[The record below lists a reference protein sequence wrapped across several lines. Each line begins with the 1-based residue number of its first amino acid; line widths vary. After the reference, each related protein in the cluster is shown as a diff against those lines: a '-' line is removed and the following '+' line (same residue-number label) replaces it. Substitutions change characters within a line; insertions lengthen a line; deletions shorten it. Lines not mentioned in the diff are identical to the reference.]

1 MDNVYCTFELWGA
14 GGWEGRRKEAKEVK
28 EGAGDERR
36 GIGREGTERMEGRGR
51 GRAGAM
57 RSLALGCF
65 RRSMYM
71 YHVSSMYMYM
81 RISLTHALSPS
92 RRVPRPRQKSI
103 LENEKNE
110 KCVNI
115 VSKDIRAEKKK
126 NRVLSSIYVFFVYLP
141 PARALSLFQWFFPPC
156 SSVEPRRGRA

>member
-81 RISLTHALSPS
+81 RISHTHALSPS

-126 NRVLSSIYVFFVYLP
+126 ESCTVIHLRFLCLP
-141 PARALSLFQWFFPPC
+141 PTRPC
-156 SSVEPRRGRA
+156 SLAFPMVFPSVLEC